1 MTKMR
6 PVTARM
12 TKGFCFFTRISER
25 QLVFAQD
32 HIPAMLWCQAW
43 ITAVRA
49 STPGS
54 GFVEDALV
62 IGFVGGDDV
71 VGAEFFLGVDASGLT
86 HGAAAVG
93 AGEDF
98 DSVAGGFFYITGLH
112 QKSIYTMLDNFG
124 DAADVGGDDGD
135 FAGHGFEGGKAEGFE
150 LGREEKEIG
159 GGELFVDGILFA
171 EKENVFL
178 EAALADEV
186 FGGAAVWAV
195 ADEDEL
201 GGHFGPDNSENFDGI
216 GEALD
221 GTEIREVHQDGFAV
235 GSPLGGESFVGG
247 AAVEIAVYEIRDDFD
262 GALDVEFLE
271 RLVEQM
277 AGDGGDAVALL
288 DGKARDGQIGASAP
302 YERNVGD

>member
-25 QLVFAQD
+25 QLVVAQD

-49 STPGS
+49 STQGS

-62 IGFVGGDDV
+62 IGVVGGDDV
-71 VGAEFFLGVDASGLT
+71 VGAEFFLGVDGSGLT

-98 DSVAGGFFYITGLH
+98 DSVAGGFLHITGLH

-124 DAADVGGDDGD
+124 DAADVGGDNGD

-150 LGREEKEIG
+150 LRGKQEKVG

-171 EKENVFL
+171 KEEDIFL
-178 EAALADEV
+178 EAMFADEV
-186 FGGAAVWAV
+186 FGGATVGTV
-195 ADEDEL
+195 ADEDEP
-201 GGHFGPDNSENFDGI
+201 GGHFSADEGEDFHDV

-221 GTEIREVHQDGFAV
+221 GAEIF
-235 GSPLGGESFVGG
+235 
-247 AAVEIAVYEIRDDFD
+247 
-262 GALDVEFLE
+262 
-271 RLVEQM
+271 
-277 AGDGGDAVALL
+277 
-288 DGKARDGQIGASAP
+288 
-302 YERNVGD
+302 

>member
-62 IGFVGGDDV
+62 IGFVGGADG

-93 AGEDF
+93 AGDGF
-98 DSVAGGFFYITGLH
+98 DRVACCVLYITGV
-112 QKSIYTMLDNFG
+112 QPKTIYT
-124 DAADVGGDDGD
+124 
-135 FAGHGFEGGKAEGFE
+135 
-150 LGREEKEIG
+150 
-159 GGELFVDGILFA
+159 
-171 EKENVFL
+171 
-178 EAALADEV
+178 
-186 FGGAAVWAV
+186 
-195 ADEDEL
+195 
-201 GGHFGPDNSENFDGI
+201 S
-216 GEALD
+216 
-221 GTEIREVHQDGFAV
+221 
-235 GSPLGGESFVGG
+235 
-247 AAVEIAVYEIRDDFD
+247 
-262 GALDVEFLE
+262 
-271 RLVEQM
+271 
-277 AGDGGDAVALL
+277 
-288 DGKARDGQIGASAP
+288 
-302 YERNVGD
+302 